1 MARGFYAEVTKE
13 LRRLGYQRT
22 QGAKHEKWQHPGGH
36 VMIVPRNILS
46 RHTANGILKDC
57 ASPKRL

>member
-1 MARGFYAEVTKE
+1 VTKE